1 MNVHASASAASASF
15 KSASRKLAGLR
26 NSVAQI
32 LDTVEKLFGE
42 AKNSQSALTVFFY
55 LFDFIEVG
63 KTRFLKKSLWEP
75 GQSAF
80 STLSTICAQWLQT

>member
-1 MNVHASASAASASF
+1 MQKRLGNKA
-15 KSASRKLAGLR
+15 AGLAELR
-26 NSVAQI
+26 
-32 LDTVEKLFGE
+32 DTVEKLFGE